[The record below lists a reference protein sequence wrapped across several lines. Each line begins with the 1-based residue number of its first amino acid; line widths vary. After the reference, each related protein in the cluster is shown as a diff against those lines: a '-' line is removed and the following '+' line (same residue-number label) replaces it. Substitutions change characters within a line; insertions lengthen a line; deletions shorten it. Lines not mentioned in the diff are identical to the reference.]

1 MTVADINWNAIRSL
15 NGSQRD
21 GFEELCAQLARAE
34 SPPNATFTR
43 TGSPDAGVEC
53 YCVLPNDGE
62 WGWQAK
68 FFTAP
73 LRDPQWRQLDESVK
87 RALDAHPNLT
97 RYIVCAPRDRSDGR
111 RPGKTTEL
119 QRWEERVGSWA
130 EWAAHRNMHV
140 EFVWW
145 GLSEL
150 TERLTD
156 KKQAGRAEY
165 WFGDPT
171 SFSRDWFSNRLDE
184 AISSVGPRYTPESH
198 IDVSVSKKLNLFG
211 RADEVLD
218 DIRARATDLRDAFGS
233 PTLNAK
239 WYADI
244 DDAST
249 FNRLQLGKA
258 SIPTALSQ
266 LNAAPDVNFDVTS
279 MTEEIADAIAWAGK
293 LISVLSERAANWQP
307 HLDPE
312 EPARGYQSNPYAD
325 ERRRL
330 YRLQDALSDTLEQLE
345 EAGPLVNGDVLIL
358 TGEAGIGK
366 THLLCDIARQRVVS
380 GLPTILL
387 TGQRFLTKEGPWVQA
402 LQHLDLSGLEAEV
415 FLGALQ
421 AAAQSSDARALLV
434 IDAINEGE
442 GPAIWPSNLG
452 PFLQH
457 VKRFP
462 EIACIISV
470 RSTYDD
476 ATIPEHV
483 RANAITVHHTGFADR
498 SYHAARAYFE
508 HYSVPLPSTPLL
520 QPEFDNPLFL
530 KLFCQSLSGKAP
542 REIPSGFYGISEVFS
557 GLLDD
562 VNTRLSTRLDYNPN
576 DKHVHAALSAL
587 AANLAQQHNRW
598 IPQSEAAAIAD
609 PFVPSTG
616 FSRSLYR
623 ALVSEGLL
631 LENPDF
637 RDQRPGQ
644 KIVSIAFERLADH
657 LIAEHLIDTHI
668 TKTDPAAAFQPTGSL
683 PFLLDEDNYL
693 WRGVLEALCVQIP
706 ESFGLELPQLI
717 PTLFDSRWARS
728 AFLTSLT
735 WRSPGGWS
743 DETRH
748 QFDELL
754 RRPDG
759 LSPAEVFDVL
769 LMIATVP
776 GHPLNAHYLHELLKR
791 WSMPDRD
798 TRWSIYLHDAYAYGD
813 DGPVHRLLDWANDL
827 SAGAR
832 ASLDDDVVELT
843 ATTLAWMLT
852 ASNRFVRD
860 RATKGL
866 VWILTGRPEA
876 TRRLV
881 ERFCD
886 ADDLYV
892 AERVYAVAYG
902 VATRCHEPADIKG
915 LATVVYR
922 SVFANGEPTP
932 HILLRDYARGVVER
946 ALHLGADIHA
956 DATLIRPPYR
966 SEWPNIPSDDELQ
979 QLAPRPDMADVPQL
993 DRVRGEN
1000 AIHFSVMDW
1009 DFAKYIIGADRN
1021 MGPWLAQRLGEQRWI
1036 PPEEQ
1041 MEALVDE
1048 FSDAANA
1055 TLRDYQATKSKV
1067 PMRIRFVQPGDDPSE
1082 PDASDTIFLGHN
1094 ITDEEYDILAAEAAR
1109 ARGHFLSVLNPQQRE
1124 RILAIEQARGGKGRV
1139 LDHNAIQRY
1148 VLWRVFDLGWTVD
1161 LFGQFDS
1168 QVNLRRFRESGKPE
1182 RIGKKYQWIAYHEIL
1197 AYISDHYQFDS
1208 GYSDDLSRHRYSG
1221 PWQIHRRDIDPTAS
1235 TRMRLPAPATPA
1247 VQSDWWRGPDFENWR
1262 HHVGDREWLDLED
1275 DLGDPRKLLQVRS
1288 TEDGTSWLNFRALRA
1303 WREPSLVELDEDNR
1317 GRRQVWIHANA
1328 YLVDVNRADEF
1339 YRWTQGVD
1347 FWGRWM
1353 PEPQHE
1359 SDVFLGEHGWSPAS
1373 MEGLGAEFDK
1383 PVQVIHEPVDG
1394 PVPVYLTACEYLS
1407 EARGYD
1413 CSIEESHMFL
1423 VPSPIVISGMEL
1435 RWSGNGADFH
1445 DSEGQRAT
1453 FDPEPIGSDA
1463 SLLVRE
1469 GLLRQFLERDGL
1481 ALVWTVLGEK
1491 MAVGGTG
1498 DWAGSLHFTGAYRY
1512 ESEATG
1518 DDRIQ
1523 GALRFRQQYP
1533 GSRND

>member
-1 MTVADINWNAIRSL
+1 MDV
-15 NGSQRD
+15 Q
-21 GFEELCAQLARAE
+21 
-34 SPPNATFTR
+34 
-43 TGSPDAGVEC
+43 
-53 YCVLPNDGE
+53 
-62 WGWQAK
+62 
-68 FFTAP
+68 
-73 LRDPQWRQLDESVK
+73 
-87 RALDAHPNLT
+87 
-97 RYIVCAPRDRSDGR
+97 
-111 RPGKTTEL
+111 
-119 QRWEERVGSWA
+119 
-130 EWAAHRNMHV
+130 
-140 EFVWW
+140 FVWW
-145 GLSEL
+145 GSFEL
-150 TERLTD
+150 TERLID

-171 SFSRDWFSNRLDE
+171 SFSQDWFRNRLDE
-184 AISSVGPRYTPESH
+184 AIISVGPRYTPESH
-198 IDVSVSKKLNLFG
+198 IDVSVAKKLKLFG
-211 RADEVLD
+211 RAAEMLR
-218 DIRARATDLRDAFGS
+218 DIRKRAKDLRDTFGS
-233 PTLNAK
+233 LALNAEG
-239 WYADI
+239 YADI
-244 DDAST
+244 DEAVA
-249 FNRLQLGKA
+249 FNRLQVA
-258 SIPTALSQ
+258 ESSIPDALNQ
-266 LNAAPDVNFDVTS
+266 LNAPPDVSFDITS
-279 MTEEIADAIAWAGK
+279 LTEETEDAIACADK
-293 LISVLSERAANWQP
+293 LISALSERAATWQP
-307 HLDPE
+307 NLDPE
-312 EPARGYQSNPYAD
+312 KITQEYQTNPYEA
-325 ERRRL
+325 EQRTL
-330 YRLQDALSDTLEQLE
+330 YRLQGALGDTLEQLE
-345 EAGPLVNGDVLIL
+345 EAEPLVNGDVLIL

-366 THLLCDIARQRVVS
+366 THLLCDIARQRVDS

-387 TGQRFLTKEGPWVQA
+387 TGQQFLTKDPPWVQA
-402 LQHLDLSGLEAEV
+402 LQHLDLSGLEADV
-415 FLGALQ
+415 FLGALE
-421 AAAQSSDARALLV
+421 ATAQSTDARALLM

-442 GPAIWPSNLG
+442 GPVIWPSNLG
-452 PFLQH
+452 PFLQR
-457 VKRFP
+457 VKRYP
-462 EIACIISV
+462 SIACIISV

-476 ATIPEHV
+476 AMIPEQV
-483 RANAITVHHTGFADR
+483 RANAVTVHHTGFADR

-508 HYSVPLPSTPLL
+508 HYSVTLPSAPLL

-542 REIPSGFYGISEVFS
+542 REIPRGFYGISEVFS

-576 DKHVHAALSAL
+576 HKHVHAALSAL
-587 AANLAQQHNRW
+587 AANLAQQHSRW

-609 PFVPSTG
+609 PFVPSAG

-637 RDQRPGQ
+637 RDRRAGE

-668 TKTDPAAAFQPTGSL
+668 NKADPAAAFQPTGSL
-683 PFLLDEDNYL
+683 PFLLDEGNYI
-693 WRGVLEALCVQIP
+693 WRGVLEALCIQIP
-706 ESFGLELPQLI
+706 ESFGFELPQLI
-717 PTLFDSRWARS
+717 PTLFDSRWGRS
-728 AFLTSLT
+728 AFLTSIT
-735 WRSPGGWS
+735 WRSPGGCS

-748 QFDELL
+748 QFVELL
-754 RRPDG
+754 QRRDG

-776 GHPLNAHYLHELLKR
+776 HHPLNADYLHEFIQR

-798 TRWSIYLHDAYAYGD
+798 ARWSVYLHNAYAYGD
-813 DGPVHRLLDWANDL
+813 GGPVHRLLDWPNDL
-827 SAGAR
+827 SAEAR
-832 ASLDDDVVELT
+832 DSLDDDVVELT

-881 ERFCD
+881 KRFCD
-886 ADDLYV
+886 VDDLYV
-892 AERVYAVAYG
+892 VERVYAVAYG

-946 ALHLGADIHA
+946 ALHLGVDIDA

-993 DRVRGEN
+993 DRVRAEN

-1067 PMRIRFVQPGDDPSE
+1067 PMRIRLVQPGDDPSE
-1082 PDASDTIFLGHN
+1082 PDASDIIFPGHN

-1109 ARGHFLSVLNPQQRE
+1109 ARDRFLSVLNPQHRE
-1124 RILAIEQARGGKGRV
+1124 RFLAIEQARGGDGRG
-1139 LDHNAIQRY
+1139 LDPNVIQRY

-1161 LFGQFDS
+1161 RFGQFDS
-1168 QVNLRRFRESGKPE
+1168 QVNMRRCGEPHKPE

-1197 AYISDHYQFDS
+1197 AYISDYHQFDS
-1208 GYSDDLSRHRYSG
+1208 GYSDDPSRHHYNG
-1221 PWQIHRRDIDPTAS
+1221 PWQIYRRDIDPTAS
-1235 TRMRLPAPATPA
+1235 TRTQSRDLSTRAAQPA
-1247 VQSDWWRGPDFENWR
+1247 WWRRQDFEDWR
-1262 HHVGDREWLDLED
+1262 HDLGDREWLNLKD
-1275 DLGDPRKLLQVRS
+1275 DLHDPRELLQVRS

-1303 WREPSLVELDEDNR
+1303 WREPSVVELDKDNR

-1339 YRWTQGVD
+1339 YRWTQEVD
-1347 FWGRWM
+1347 FLGRWM
-1353 PEPQHE
+1353 PEPQYE

-1373 MEGLGAEFDK
+1373 MEGLGADVDK

-1423 VPSPIVISGMEL
+1423 VPSPLVISGMEL

-1445 DSEGQRAT
+1445 DSEGQLAT
-1453 FDPEPIGSDA
+1453 FDPEPIASDA

-1512 ESEATG
+1512 EPEATG

-1533 GSRND
+1533 ESRND